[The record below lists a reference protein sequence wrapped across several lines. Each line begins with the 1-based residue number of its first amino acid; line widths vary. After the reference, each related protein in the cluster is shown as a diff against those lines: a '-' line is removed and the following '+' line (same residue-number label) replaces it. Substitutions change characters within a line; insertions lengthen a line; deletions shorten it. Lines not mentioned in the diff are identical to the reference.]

1 MYHVKTYDCALM
13 SGALPPFLDL
23 GQAARL
29 DLRYSGS
36 LAVSSLPRLVS
47 ALAGDAGRA
56 EVELRAAPEVGGRIV
71 VTGRIRAPL
80 QMTCQRCLESVTL
93 EVQTEPRLAWVK
105 SDAEMEALSPEYDPL
120 LSTDGRV
127 ALADLVEDELLLA
140 LPLAPR
146 HADGACREIRKAT
159 AQSVPAAE
167 EDGRKNPFAD
177 LAKLKRGR

>member
-1 MYHVKTYDCALM
+1 M

-29 DLRYSGS
+29 ELRLSGS
-36 LAVSSLPRLVS
+36 LAVKSLPRLVS
-47 ALAGDAGRA
+47 ALAADSGIVS
-56 EVELRAAPEVGGRIV
+56 VELQAEPEVGGRIV
-71 VTGRIRAPL
+71 VTGRIHAPL
-80 QMTCQRCLESVTL
+80 VMTCQRCLESVTL
-93 EVQTEPRLAWVK
+93 EVEAEPRLAWVK

-127 ALADLVEDELLLA
+127 AVAGLVEDELLLA

-146 HADGACREIRKAT
+146 HADGACGKTRKPTTRSA
-159 AQSVPAAE
+159 PAVE
-167 EDGRKNPFAD
+167 EENRKNPFAD

>member
-1 MYHVKTYDCALM
+1 M

-29 DLRYSGS
+29 ELRLSGS
-36 LAVSSLPRLVS
+36 LAVKSLPRLVS
-47 ALAGDAGRA
+47 ALAADSGNVS
-56 EVELRAAPEVGGRIV
+56 VELQAEPEVGGRIV

-80 QMTCQRCLESVTL
+80 AMTCQRCLGPVTL
-93 EVQTEPRLAWVK
+93 EVEAEPRLAWVK
-105 SDAEMEALSPEYDPL
+105 SDAQMEALSPEYDPL

-127 ALADLVEDELLLA
+127 SVAGLVEDELLLA

-146 HADGACREIRKAT
+146 HADGVCRETRKPA
-159 AQSVPAAE
+159 AQSAPAAE
-167 EDGRKNPFAD
+167 EENRKNPFAD